1 MPIFRKIVTE
11 TSTAIFDIKADTKAE
26 ADEAFERKFR
36 DPDMEGD
43 YDEYRDLMNSQ
54 CEEKII
60 DIQQPWE
67 NDEEYARSDL
77 RAPDFF
83 IEAKKPEEPKYDVYF
98 KFYDKIKGHIV
109 KAYPDCQLSL
119 VLEKLTEFNKD
130 YILKP
135 TIPNGEAIKNSMDH
149 GTKLIYYVC
158 ERRK

>member
-11 TSTAIFDIKADTKAE
+11 TSTAIFDIKADTKEE

-43 YDEYRDLMNSQ
+43 YDEYRDIMNSQ
-54 CEEKII
+54 CNEAII
-60 DIQQPWE
+60 NLTSWE
-67 NDEEYARSDL
+67 NDESYARTDL
-77 RAPDFF
+77 KAPDFF
-83 IEAKKPEEPKYDVYF
+83 IEAKKPVEPKYDAYF

-109 KAYPDCQLSL
+109 KAYLDCHLNL

-130 YILKP
+130 YIIKP
-135 TIPNGEAIKNSMDH
+135 TAPTYEAIKNAADH
-149 GTKLIYYVC
+149 GTNLIYYVC

>member
-54 CEEKII
+54 CEEKVI
-60 DIQQPWE
+60 DLQHWE
-67 NDEEYARSDL
+67 NDELYARTNFKG
-77 RAPDFF
+77 PDFF
-83 IEAKKPEEPKYDVYF
+83 IEAKKPKEPKYDVYL
-98 KFYDKIKGHIV
+98 KFDDKIKGHIV
-109 KAYPDCQLSL
+109 KAYLDCHLSL
-119 VLEKLTEFNKD
+119 VLEKLIEFSKD

-135 TIPNGEAIKNSMDH
+135 TIPNDEAIKNSRDH
-149 GTKLIYYVC
+149 GTHLVYFVC